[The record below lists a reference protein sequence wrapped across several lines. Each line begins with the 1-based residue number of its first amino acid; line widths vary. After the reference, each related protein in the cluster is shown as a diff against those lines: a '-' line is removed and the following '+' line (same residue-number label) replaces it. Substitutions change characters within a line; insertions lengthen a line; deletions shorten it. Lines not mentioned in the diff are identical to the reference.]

1 MRGLFSGQIAA
12 VTPPPSPC
20 MPRCF
25 LQAARALTPTYQ
37 LVYPEIWPN
46 LGLHYATLAKL
57 ELLQCGQQGM
67 QQQQQQGMRQR
78 AGGSPELAYKAARAA
93 VAILEV
99 THAGGGS
106 NGGSLEACGP
116 GVMVQAQYSMS
127 EAQAELAERARPP
140 L

>member
-1 MRGLFSGQIAA
+1 
-12 VTPPPSPC
+12 

-37 LVYPEIWPN
+37 LVYPDIWPN
-46 LGLHYATLAKL
+46 LGLHYAALAKL

-67 QQQQQQGMRQR
+67 QQR

-106 NGGSLEACGP
+106 SGDSLEACGP
-116 GVMVQAQYSMS
+116 GVVVQAQYSMA
-127 EAQAELAERARPP
+127 EAQAELAERA
-140 L
+140 